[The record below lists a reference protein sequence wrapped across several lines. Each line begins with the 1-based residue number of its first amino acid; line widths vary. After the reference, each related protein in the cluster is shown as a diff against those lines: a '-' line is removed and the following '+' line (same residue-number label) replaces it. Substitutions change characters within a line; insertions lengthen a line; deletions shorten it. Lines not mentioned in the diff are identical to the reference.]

1 MIKSQALPFLNQ
13 IPKDIR
19 LFLTKAL
26 ILFIAWK
33 LLYHLLLFPTR
44 IPDKHLTRITAE
56 GSVFL
61 YHNIMG
67 IKLAQVRD
75 MVSAEGN
82 PFVGVYNSNQ
92 KLVAIADS
100 CNGLELIV
108 LYVGFLCCFPIK
120 IKRLMAYVIIG
131 TISIVILNMFRCY
144 GLTWMYLNDYYLADF
159 FHKYIFKMAIYG
171 LIFLTWVKY
180 SKRYLHV

>member
-1 MIKSQALPFLNQ
+1 MIKSQALPFLKQ
-13 IPKDIR
+13 IPKDVR

-33 LLYHLLLFPTR
+33 LLYHLLLFPIR
-44 IPDKHLTRITAE
+44 IPDKHLTHITAE
-56 GSVFL
+56 GSVLL
-61 YHNIMG
+61 YNNILG
-67 IKLAQVRD
+67 IELVQVKD
-75 MVSAEGN
+75 MVSPEGAE
-82 PFVGVYNSNQ
+82 FVGVYNADQ

-108 LYVGFLCCFPIK
+108 LYIGFLCCFPILL
-120 IKRLMAYVIIG
+120 KRFLPYAVLGIVSII
-131 TISIVILNMFRCY
+131 ILNIFRCY

-159 FHKYIFKMAIYG
+159 FHKYIFKMAIYA

-180 SKRYLHV
+180 SKRYLNV

>member
-1 MIKSQALPFLNQ
+1 MIKSQALPFLKQ
-13 IPKDIR
+13 IPKDVR

-44 IPDKHLTRITAE
+44 IPDKHLTRFTAE

-67 IKLAQVRD
+67 IKLAQVKD
-75 MVSAEGN
+75 MVSPEGAE
-82 PFVGVYNSNQ
+82 FVGVYNADQ

-108 LYVGFLCCFPIK
+108 LYVGFLCCFPGNW
-120 IKRLMAYVIIG
+120 KRLLPYAILG
-131 TISIVILNMFRCY
+131 TIGIVILNIFRCY
-144 GLTWMYLNDYYLADF
+144 GLTWMYLNDYHLADF

-171 LIFLTWVKY
+171 LIFYTWVKY
-180 SKRYLHV
+180 SKRYLNV

>member
-1 MIKSQALPFLNQ
+1 MIRSQAIPFLKQ

-26 ILFIAWK
+26 VLFIAWK
-33 LLYHLLLFPTR
+33 LLYHLLLFPIR
-44 IPDKHLTRITAE
+44 IPDKHLTRFTAE
-56 GSVFL
+56 GSVYL
-61 YHNIMG
+61 YANLMG
-67 IKLAQVRD
+67 EKLATAKD
-75 MVSAEGN
+75 MVSPEGSPYVAVVN
-82 PFVGVYNSNQ
+82 ANQ

-120 IKRLMAYVIIG
+120 WKRLLSYAIIG
-131 TISIVILNMFRCY
+131 TISIIILNIFRCY
-144 GLTWMYLNDYYLADF
+144 GLTWMYLNDYHLADF

-171 LIFLTWVKY
+171 LIFLAWVKY
-180 SKRYLHV
+180 SKRYLNV